1 MRSLRG
7 GKLIAVAFACVLSAA
22 CAGCDPY
29 PDPPSDCATIRAQ
42 IEANNEQAEKLAE
55 QNHAKIAQNVAAGV
69 VVVWPDSFAMD
80 ARSAAGA
87 EMDALKTR
95 QQYLAIAG
103 RAALRATGR
112 SPSAASSLAAASL
125 EHDPEKWNPVF
136 RKDHAQTKSWSGMPI
151 EP

>member
-7 GKLIAVAFACVLSAA
+7 GKLIAAAFACVLSAA

-29 PDPPSDCATIRAQ
+29 PDPPSACATIRAQ

-69 VVVWPDSFAMD
+69 VVVWPDSFDMD

-95 QQYLAIAG
+95 QQYLASLAEQ
-103 RAALRATGR
+103 RCATGR
-112 SPSAASSLAAASL
+112 SPSGASSLAAASL